1 MTLFDWLLIAILVV
15 SVVLGLWRG
24 AVYEV
29 LSLLGWP
36 IAFLLSKTVAPALV
50 NYLPVSNETGRSA
63 LAYGLVFIAAMLLWA
78 MLVWLFS
85 KLISAAGLGWLD
97 GLLGGVFGVLRA
109 ALVMLSLV
117 WGAGMTDLPTHT
129 FWQQAQWS
137 ATCETVA
144 IKTQVFLP
152 DNVAQRIHFPPR
164 A

>member
-1 MTLFDWLLIAILVV
+1 MTLFDWLLLGILVV
-15 SVVLGLWRG
+15 SVLLGLWRG

-36 IAFLLSKTVAPALV
+36 IAFLLSKTVAPSVA
-50 NYLPVSNETGRSA
+50 NYLPMSNETGRSA

-85 KLISAAGLGWLD
+85 KLIAAAGLGFLD

-109 ALVMLSLV
+109 ALVVMLLV
-117 WGAGMTDLPTHT
+117 WGAGMTELPTHA

-137 ATCETVA
+137 ATCEAVA